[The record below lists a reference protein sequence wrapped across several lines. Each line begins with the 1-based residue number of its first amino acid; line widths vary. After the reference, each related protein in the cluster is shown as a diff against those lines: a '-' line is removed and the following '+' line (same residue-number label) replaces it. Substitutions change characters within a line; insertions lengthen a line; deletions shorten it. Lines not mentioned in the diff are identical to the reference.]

1 MNYIYFGEFNMDEIE
16 KILEELK
23 AEHNVDELISFT
35 DIDIQ
40 EKLKENSFMV
50 MKYKDLWI
58 KEKATLEDLE
68 DKLNT
73 LISKRY
79 NYYRFEIPESL
90 TKPEIEKYYL
100 PGDKKVIQM
109 KSILRKQQVRVDFF
123 SMIFTGLEKMQW
135 NIKVFSDNER
145 RGY

>member
-1 MNYIYFGEFNMDEIE
+1 MDEIE

-79 NYYRFEIPESL
+79 NYYRFEIPENL
-90 TKPEIEKYYL
+90 TKVEIEKYYL
-100 PGDKKVIQM
+100 PGDKKIIQM
-109 KSILRKQQVRVDFF
+109 KTILRKQQVRVDFF